1 MRLWTTVDLRARPE
15 LETGRQ
21 ASGRSESRSAHQRDQ
36 QLCTSARCPAWGP
49 GERPGVADRC
59 RSKSPPEQEPA
70 GARARRSQSL
80 PEQEP
85 AGARACRSKSPPEGT
100 ERRGW
105 VLDEVLHQRLFEAV
119 GISGCRGVHSSGPKA
134 AKPKT
139 WQWRLG
145 EDHKMLCVVR
155 LDGYPCSAGPDQ
167 HWDGLVTGAARR
179 GGRLLDD
186 LRRERPPRR

>member
-59 RSKSPPEQEPA
+59 RSQSPPEQEPA
-70 GARARRSQSL
+70 GARAR
-80 PEQEP
+80 
-85 AGARACRSKSPPEGT
+85 RSKSPPEGT